1 MDSRA
6 GYYATIENVKRDDI
20 NKLIHV
26 LRALRLCSPAPL
38 RVTTEQSND

>member
-6 GYYATIENVKRDDI
+6 GYYAAIEDVKRDDI

-26 LRALRLCSPAPL
+26 LRGSAP
-38 RVTTEQSND
+38 VIPGPFQGND